1 LITFLSASYYFHH
14 KNPLFI
20 SRSLSQHLIDLLF
33 IPNSPSQHLND
44 PLFISNSPSQHLNEP
59 LSFSNSP
66 SQYLNDPLLIPNSPS
81 QHLNTPYIHTI
92 SPSQHLKNNLITT
105 PHSHSTFFWRRL
117 TFCDSSQENLSPL
130 HVISTSPNF
139 FSFPHFTSQT
149 ISTSLYLLLRT
160 TESCITYFFHPYSV
174 FSYFRADLFP
184 YSEAV
189 LILFR
194 RLSGVHF

>member
-1 LITFLSASYYFHH
+1 MITFLSASYYFHH

-20 SRSLSQHLIDLLF
+20 SRSPSQHLIDLLF
-33 IPNSPSQHLND
+33 IPDSLSQHLND
-44 PLFISNSPSQHLNEP
+44 P

-66 SQYLNDPLLIPNSPS
+66 SQYLNDPLFI
-81 QHLNTPYIHTI
+81 LN
-92 SPSQHLKNNLITT
+92 SPSQHLKNILITT
-105 PHSHSTFFWRRL
+105 SRSTSTFFWRLL
-117 TFCDSSQENLSPL
+117 TLCGSSQKKSSTL
-130 HVISTSPNF
+130 HVISTSPKI

-189 LILFR
+189 LNLFR

>member
-1 LITFLSASYYFHH
+1 MITFLSASYYFHH
-14 KNPLFI
+14 KNSLFI
-20 SRSLSQHLIDLLF
+20 SRSPSQYLINLLFIPDSLSQHLNDPLSFSNSLSQYLNGPLF
-33 IPNSPSQHLND
+33 IPNSPSQHL
-44 PLFISNSPSQHLNEP
+44 
-59 LSFSNSP
+59 
-66 SQYLNDPLLIPNSPS
+66 
-81 QHLNTPYIHTI
+81 
-92 SPSQHLKNNLITT
+92 KNILITT
-105 PHSHSTFFWRRL
+105 SRSTSTFFGRL
-117 TFCDSSQENLSPL
+117 LTLCDSSQENPSPL
-130 HVISTSPNF
+130 HVISTSPKI

>member
-1 LITFLSASYYFHH
+1 MITFLSASYYFHH
-14 KNPLFI
+14 KNSLFI
-20 SRSLSQHLIDLLF
+20 SRSPSQHLNDPLSFLNSPSQYLNDPLF
-33 IPNSPSQHLND
+33 IPNSPSQHLN
-44 PLFISNSPSQHLNEP
+44 SPH
-59 LSFSNSP
+59 
-66 SQYLNDPLLIPNSPS
+66 
-81 QHLNTPYIHTI
+81 IHTI
-92 SPSQHLKNNLITT
+92 SPSQHLKNILITT
-105 PHSHSTFFWRRL
+105 PRSPSTFFWRLL
-117 TFCDSSQENLSPL
+117 TLCGSSQKKSSTL
-130 HVISTSPNF
+130 HVISTSPKI

>member
-1 LITFLSASYYFHH
+1 MITFLSASYYFHH

-20 SRSLSQHLIDLLF
+20 SRSPSQYLIDLLF
-33 IPNSPSQHLND
+33 ISDSASQHLND
-44 PLFISNSPSQHLNEP
+44 P

-66 SQYLNDPLLIPNSPS
+66 SQYLNDPLFIPNSPS
-81 QHLNTPYIHTI
+81 QHLNSPHIHTI
-92 SPSQHLKNNLITT
+92 SPSQHLKNHLITT
-105 PHSHSTFFWRRL
+105 PRSPSIFFWCFSTL
-117 TFCDSSQENLSPL
+117 CGSSQKKSSTL
-130 HVISTSPNF
+130 HVISISPKI

-149 ISTSLYLLLRT
+149 ISTSLYLFLRT

-189 LILFR
+189 LNLFR

>member
-1 LITFLSASYYFHH
+1 MITFLSASYYFHH

-20 SRSLSQHLIDLLF
+20 SRSSSQHLIDLLF
-33 IPNSPSQHLND
+33 ISDSASQHLND
-44 PLFISNSPSQHLNEP
+44 P

-66 SQYLNDPLLIPNSPS
+66 SQYLNDPLFIPNSPS
-81 QHLNTPYIHTI
+81 QHLNSPHIHTI
-92 SPSQHLKNNLITT
+92 SPSQHLKNILITT
-105 PHSHSTFFWRRL
+105 PRSPSTFFWCL
-117 TFCDSSQENLSPL
+117 STLCDSSQKNSSTL
-130 HVISTSPNF
+130 HVISTSPKI

-160 TESCITYFFHPYSV
+160 TESCMTYFFHPYSV

-189 LILFR
+189 LTLFR